1 MKIEEL
7 INDAESQPVD
17 IRVKLVESLLLSLNP
32 KESKIDKTW
41 ANLAKKRS
49 DDIHSARVET
59 ISGEDVFSKVWNK
72 FNK

>member
-7 INDAESQPVD
+7 INNAESLPVD

-32 KESKIDKTW
+32 KESKIDKSW

-49 DDIHSARVET
+49 ADIHTASAET